1 MKNILKS
8 KKTTIIGIIA
18 ILGLI
23 YHAITNGGFN
33 VQDFLAL
40 VLGVGFILSKDA
52 DQTHS
57 GNITNRSS
65 IFGNGADPSK
75 EQK

>member
-33 VQDFLAL
+33 VQDFLLLCTGA
-40 VLGVGFILSKDA
+40 GFLLSKDA

-57 GNITNRSS
+57 DNQTTLYNLLFARH
-65 IFGNGADPSK
+65 
-75 EQK
+75 